1 MGFILG
7 LILGSI
13 FGIFAVSLCR
23 AAKRSDYESKIYSL
37 KAELNELRYNKRE
50 LALEDTD

>member
-1 MGFILG
+1 MFFIGAILG
-7 LILGSI
+7 TI
-13 FGIFAVSLCR
+13 FGIFVVSLCS
-23 AAKRSDYESKIYSL
+23 AAKRSDYEAKIYSL